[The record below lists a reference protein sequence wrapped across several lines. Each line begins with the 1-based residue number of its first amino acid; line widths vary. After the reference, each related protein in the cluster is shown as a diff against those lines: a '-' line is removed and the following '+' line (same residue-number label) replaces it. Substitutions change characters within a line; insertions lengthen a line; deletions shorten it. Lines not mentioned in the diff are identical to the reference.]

1 MSYSIRYQVLPV
13 SKDVFEGEDIEQIQ
27 EEFFEDNLVES
38 ADDYG
43 YSYCAFKAQDIE
55 LNEEIKFVLF
65 QFAGKIVAS
74 ALLVDVD
81 LYDEPD
87 DEGYVGEYVFNADT
101 VATFDPVS
109 QEELKTFFPKIEA
122 FGEKAQLLDGAGFSE
137 FVKFLT
143 PRLHNIPE
151 DEFTPVEWIA
161 EQLAVMDEEDDEK

>member
-1 MSYSIRYQVLPV
+1 MSYSVRYQIFPV

-43 YSYCAFKAQDIE
+43 YSYCAFKTQDIE
-55 LNEEIKFVLF
+55 LVDEIKFVLF

-81 LYDEPD
+81 LYDEAD
-87 DEGYVGEYVFNADT
+87 DEGYAGEYVFNADT
-101 VATFDPVS
+101 IATFDPVS
-109 QEELKTFFPKIEA
+109 EEELKAFFPKLKA
-122 FGEKAQLLDGAGFSE
+122 FGPEAQLLDPAKFGE
-137 FVKFLT
+137 FAKFLV

-151 DEFTPVEWIA
+151 EEFTPVEWIA
-161 EQLAVMDEEDDEK
+161 EQIKMMDEEEDA